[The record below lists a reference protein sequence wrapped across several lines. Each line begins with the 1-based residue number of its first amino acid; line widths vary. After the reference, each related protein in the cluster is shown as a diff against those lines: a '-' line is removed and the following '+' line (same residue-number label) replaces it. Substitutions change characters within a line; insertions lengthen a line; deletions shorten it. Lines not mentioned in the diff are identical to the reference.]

1 MISIISIIYVLRKY
15 SLCNFLLF
23 FFRRRIFINNS
34 VRTMILR
41 YLYIYIYMRACV
53 CVFTPFS
60 LWFRNGAQSKRVSIR
75 FLLKRFSG
83 GAYRYRWIGSIVN
96 HATRCTFFFIRR
108 IRKRYLVQGVFIVLP
123 CCFCLLFASV
133 LFEHYGYIS
142 VLAVLRQT
150 YAQYADNTKYIAE
163 RYTVHVAGITR
174 DEFYPTTFQMEIC
187 YSLLLSINNC
197 QRVKQPVQIN
207 HFTSKK

>member
-1 MISIISIIYVLRKY
+1 
-15 SLCNFLLF
+15 
-23 FFRRRIFINNS
+23 
-34 VRTMILR
+34 MILR
-41 YLYIYIYMRACV
+41 YLYIYICV
-53 CVFTPFS
+53 CVCAYLLRFRFDSETERKVKGFS
-60 LWFRNGAQSKRVSIR
+60 FVSFRNDSPEARTVS
-75 FLLKRFSG
+75 G
-83 GAYRYRWIGSIVN
+83 IGSIVN

-108 IRKRYLVQGVFIVLP
+108 IRKRYLVQSVFIVLP

-187 YSLLLSINNC
+187 YTLLLSINNC